1 MMILLRRRVF
11 RIQVFGMRLRIVISR
26 FQRVSM
32 LLAAISLFVGS
43 LIEASNYNNNC
54 TSGEFRM
61 PPQNPPFP
69 AFVIALGILLLCPC
83 LLLVRKRNWRII
95 LAGTSAL
102 LVIMSV
108 LFLKAAFDPM
118 ECYNS
123 GGMTDAYNAPGI
135 LVILVY
141 GFVFVVDYLILLLYA
156 MNRATVLVRHKY
168 RTPLNPEV

>member
-1 MMILLRRRVF
+1 
-11 RIQVFGMRLRIVISR
+11 
-26 FQRVSM
+26 M
-32 LLAAISLFVGS
+32 LLAALFLFVGS

-54 TSGEFRM
+54 TYGEFRM

-69 AFVIALGILLLCPC
+69 AVVIALGILLLSPC

-102 LVIMSV
+102 LVMASA

-118 ECYNS
+118 ECFNS
-123 GGMTDAYNAPGI
+123 GGMTDAYDAPGV

-141 GFVFVVDYLILLLYA
+141 AFVFVADYLILLLYM
-156 MNRATVLVRHKY
+156 MNRFTVLVRHKY
-168 RTPLNPEV
+168 RTPSNSEV